1 MRKHYFYTLAVAL
14 AITLQ
19 CQAQQ
24 GELQTLPLQDMSAF
38 QNQAGN
44 WRVVGDVTIDRNIDV
59 HPPEPKKQE
68 PEPAK
73 KGKKSKK
80 ETITIPTPQPV
91 TFSEGTGVLLNIN
104 DDTRKDNLL
113 TKMQHG
119 DIELELEVMLPKG
132 SNSGLYLQGRYEV
145 QLFDSWGVVDP
156 KYSDIGGI
164 YRNWETTP
172 GKIYM
177 GKAPLVNAAKAAGL
191 WQTLKISFRAP
202 RFDANGKK
210 IANARFNRVE
220 LNGVTIHDNVEV
232 PLPTGGPIENN
243 ETASGPIMIQGDH
256 GPVAIRNFRYKL
268 VRELKYSI
276 SPISY
281 KIYHGSFKTFP
292 DAATLKPALTG
303 TSPDLTSEVL
313 DVENAYMISYTG
325 TVTVPEDA
333 FYTFTVISSG
343 GARLVLNNQELFSH
357 GHADRPRNDSKSIEL
372 KAGTYPFEITNI
384 KDVSWVPTQLGF
396 TVKTPDSYTVNLHTP
411 ASVPS
416 PSDPVSS
423 IFIEPGKDAKLMRA
437 FLDYKGDLRQRLTHT
452 IGVGDPSGLHYVYDL
467 KSGNLVCV
475 WKGQFID
482 ATPMW
487 HDRGDGSFLPRGYT
501 LFLTNSQPIAY
512 LPSDKDAFPLE
523 AQENF
528 RSKGYAIEENNR
540 PVFRYIYDGLEF
552 DDRVY
557 PDENNQMI
565 SHEIVLRKGQKK
577 DGLYFKLAEGKM
589 IQEMADGSYAVN
601 DKEYYVKV
609 SGGAKPI
616 IREVNGHKELITS
629 FPLQALKYSIIW

>member
-14 AITLQ
+14 AITFQ

-80 ETITIPTPQPV
+80 ETITVPTPQPV

-177 GKAPLVNAAKAAGL
+177 GKAPLVNAAKAPGL

-220 LNGVTIHDNVEV
+220 LNGVTIHDNLEV

-292 DAATLKPALTG
+292 DAATLKPALSG

-313 DVENAYMISYTG
+313 DVENTYMISYAG
-325 TVTVPEDA
+325 TITIPEDA
-333 FYTFTVISSG
+333 LYTFTVISSG

-396 TVKTPDSYTVNLHTP
+396 TVKTPDSYAVNVHAP

-437 FLDYKGDLRQRLTHT
+437 FIDYKGDLRQRLTHT

-501 LFLTNSQPIAY
+501 LFLTNSQPLAY
-512 LPSDKDAFPLE
+512 LPSDKDAFPAE

-528 RSKGYAIEENNR
+528 RTKGYAIEDNNR

-557 PDENNQMI
+557 PDDNNQVI

-577 DGLYFKLAEGKM
+577 DGLYYKLAEGKM
-589 IQEMADGSYAVN
+589 IQEMPDGSFAVN